1 MYKKINR
8 LIVIV
13 AVFFTTLFTSNIY
26 GEQYSIN
33 DLIEN
38 GKDFDKSNISINGE
52 AIGEA
57 LKRGDYTWIN
67 INDGTNA
74 IGIYMS
80 TANADKVSNYG
91 GFKQVGDNLEVKGIF
106 NRACKEHGGDM
117 DIHASSVSIV
127 EKGKSTST
135 NISSNKLILLLGSS
149 FILVVMAALYYLKV
163 KKTKNKE

>member
-13 AVFFTTLFTSNIY
+13 AAIFTTLFTTNIY
-26 GEQYSIN
+26 GEEYSIN

-38 GKDFDKSNISINGE
+38 GKELDKSNITISGE

-57 LKRGDYTWIN
+57 LERGDYTWIN

-74 IGIYMS
+74 IGIYMR
-80 TANADKVSNYG
+80 TADAKQVNSYG
-91 GFKQVGDNLEVKGIF
+91 GFKQTGDTLDIKGIF

-117 DIHASSVSIV
+117 DIHASSVNVIK
-127 EKGKSTST
+127 KGKSTPT
-135 NISSNKLILLLGSS
+135 NISFNKIVILSISTLTLI
-149 FILVVMAALYYLKV
+149 ILASLYFLKI
-163 KKTKNKE
+163 KR